1 MEEEDIQLRPISLK
15 PFEQGSET
23 NAFIAGAA
31 GIASGLLKIPEGI
44 FSLTAELIDMGL
56 DTNKAA
62 DVEKFFDKINPF
74 EEVAKEIEKMTV
86 FGKDTIGSFTVVIRN
101 LKTKA

>member
-1 MEEEDIQLRPISLK
+1 MTELSIWEKAMGWRKRQMV
-15 PFEQGSET
+15 ET
-23 NAFIAGAA
+23 QVDNEITR
-31 GIASGLLKIPEGI
+31 KIRNDAI
-44 FSLTAELIDMGL
+44 
-56 DTNKAA
+56 
-62 DVEKFFDKINPF
+62 